1 MGDGLYVAFSGIEAE
16 LAELESIA
24 NNIANANTTGFRRDR
39 TTFDTVLAAA
49 MPFAS
54 LQGGSFDL
62 TPGAAQL
69 TGNPLQAALEGD
81 NAFFAIEGEGGEVL
95 YTRRGDFRL
104 NAAGEL
110 ILPNGRAVL
119 GQGGPITVPVG
130 LAVQIRAD
138 GQVETEEGPAGRLK
152 VVQFADP
159 AGLEKVGA
167 SLIRA
172 LPTAEPQP
180 VDQVR
185 LAVGFVEQSNV
196 SLPAEIA
203 NLTYTARAF
212 EAAMKSV
219 KIQDELTKSVVELNR

>member
-1 MGDGLYVAFSGIEAE
+1 MPGGIYVAYSGAAAQQ
-16 LAELESIA
+16 AELEIIA
-24 NNIANANTTGFRRDR
+24 NNIANAATAGFRRDR
-39 TTFDTVLAAA
+39 TSFDTVLAAQLPYA
-49 MPFAS
+49 GVS
-54 LQGGSFDL
+54 RGSIDF
-62 TPGAAQL
+62 TPGTLQL
-69 TGNPLQAALEGD
+69 TQNPLNVAIEGEG
-81 NAFFAIEGEGGEVL
+81 FFTVEGEGGEVL

-110 ILPNGRAVL
+110 VLPNGRAVL

-159 AGLEKVGA
+159 ASLEKVGA

-212 EAAMKSV
+212 EAAMKSL